1 MFANQENSNVT
12 HNVAVSS
19 EEENVKKMD
28 NNVFDILNVTEHSKE
43 NEKEEKKEEENKE
56 KTKENETNSN
66 EDDKNDEKKEDKKE
80 EKEVDLCKV
89 CINSYNRAQFFDE
102 LVKKKIQCF
111 A

>member
-19 EEENVKKMD
+19 EEDNVKKMD

-56 KTKENETNSN
+56 KTKENEKNSDEN
-66 EDDKNDEKKEDKKE
+66 DKNNEKKEDKKE
-80 EKEVDLCKV
+80 EKED
-89 CINSYNRAQFFDE
+89 
-102 LVKKKIQCF
+102 KKEDKSWGGWTRSMENLF
-111 A
+111 LWWN

>member
-43 NEKEEKKEEENKE
+43 NEKEEKKKRG
-56 KTKENETNSN
+56 K
-66 EDDKNDEKKEDKKE
+66 
-80 EKEVDLCKV
+80 
-89 CINSYNRAQFFDE
+89 
-102 LVKKKIQCF
+102 
-111 A
+111 

>member
-80 EKEVDLCKV
+80 EKEED
-89 CINSYNRAQFFDE
+89 
-102 LVKKKIQCF
+102 KKEEKEEKSKGGWTKGMENLF
-111 A
+111 LWWN